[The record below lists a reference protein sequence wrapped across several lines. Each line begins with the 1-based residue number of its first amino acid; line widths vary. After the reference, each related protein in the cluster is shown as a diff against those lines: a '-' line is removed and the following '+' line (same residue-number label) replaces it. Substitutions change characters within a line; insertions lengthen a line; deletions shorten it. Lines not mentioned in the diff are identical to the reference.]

1 MKFKI
6 EYANIQPF
14 KIELLEIEVSAM
26 EPNVTAFNIIQ
37 NANRFM
43 SAYHAALQPL
53 CDTSGLPQ
61 AAMDI
66 LLFLANNPGHD
77 TARDICQYR
86 GFKPGIVSLY
96 VERLAQDGLI
106 ERQPVAGDRR
116 KTRLVCTSKAEPLIA
131 QGCVQQQKF
140 ALRLREGLTEADLE
154 HFAQCMA
161 ILSHNIDAI
170 KKEGI

>member
-1 MKFKI
+1 MKKENFDWIKRQTWNRYMRHLDVSRYWLWLI
-6 EYANIQPF
+6 VGFVAVGLLLWIFAQTETLSLIGQIAFYVGLGDIPVRFLYNEITEYSDLYAMMM
-14 KIELLEIEVSAM
+14 LE
-26 EPNVTAFNIIQ
+26 
-37 NANRFM
+37 
-43 SAYHAALQPL
+43 
-53 CDTSGLPQ
+53 
-61 AAMDI
+61 
-66 LLFLANNPGHD
+66 
-77 TARDICQYR
+77 
-86 GFKPGIVSLY
+86 
-96 VERLAQDGLI
+96 LI

-131 QGCVQQQKF
+131 QGRVQQQKF